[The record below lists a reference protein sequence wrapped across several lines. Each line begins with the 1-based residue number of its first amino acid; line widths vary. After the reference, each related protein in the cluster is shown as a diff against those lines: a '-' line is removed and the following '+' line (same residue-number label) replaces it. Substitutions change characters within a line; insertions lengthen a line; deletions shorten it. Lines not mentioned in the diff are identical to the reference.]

1 MEIQVRDIRG
11 TLTFFDDTSSDDAVD
26 FALHNDGWKISANG
40 HRFVK
45 YTFGEILEK
54 FSSDDIEKYFTGMIP
69 GDGDGLY
76 DVYWRD
82 EPLDPAL
89 INIHTRE
96 LEWETPFITTSV
108 LRDDL
113 NNLINVS

>member
-1 MEIQVRDIRG
+1 MEIQVRDIHG

-26 FALHNDGWKISANG
+26 FALHNDGLKISANG

-45 YTFGEILEK
+45 YTVEEILEN
-54 FSSDDIEKYFTGMIP
+54 FSPDDIEKYFP
-69 GDGDGLY
+69 GKILRDGNRLY
-76 DVYWRD
+76 EVYWRD
-82 EPLDPAL
+82 EPLDS
-89 INIHTRE
+89 IIDIHTRE
-96 LEWETPFITTSV
+96 LEWKTLFITTSE